1 MAHEH
6 SHAPGRFGRA
16 FGVGITLNLAFVV
29 LEAVFGI
36 VAHSV
41 ALLADAGH
49 NLSDVLGLSLAW
61 GASYL
66 GQRLPTKRHTYGLRR
81 SSILAALLNA
91 IVLLVAIG
99 AVAWEAIGRLS
110 KPQPVATGTVIWV
123 ASVGIGINA
132 LTASLFWS
140 GRKGDLNVR
149 GAFLHLAADAAVSA
163 GVVLAGL
170 VMRATGWLRVD
181 PAVSLGIV
189 VVIAVGTWSL
199 LRESLNLALDAVP
212 EHIDRPAVEQY
223 LADLPGVRAVHDLH
237 IWGMSTT
244 EVALTAHLVK
254 PDAVVDDRLLAVVSK
269 DLHDRFSIE
278 HTTIQ
283 LERGDPSQPCDQ
295 EPEHVV

>member
-1 MAHEH
+1 MAHDH
-6 SHAPGRFGRA
+6 SHAPGRFGHA
-16 FGVGITLNLAFVV
+16 FAVGIAFNLAFVA
-29 LEAVFGI
+29 LESVFGI

-66 GQRLPTKRHTYGLRR
+66 GQRQPTKRHTYGLRR
-81 SSILAALLNA
+81 SSILAALVNA
-91 IVLLVAIG
+91 AVLLVAIG

-110 KPQPVATGTVIWV
+110 KPQPVASGTVIWV

-163 GVVLAGL
+163 GVVVAGF
-170 VMRATGWLRVD
+170 VMHATGWLRVD

-189 VVIAVGTWSL
+189 VVIAVGTWGL

-212 EHIDRPAVEQY
+212 ERIDLPAVEQY
-223 LADLPGVRAVHDLH
+223 LARLPGVRGIHDLH

-254 PDAVVDDRLLAVVSK
+254 PDAVVDDGLLALVSK
-269 DLHDRFSIE
+269 NLHDRFSIE

-295 EPEHVV
+295 APVHVV